1 MRVQVCTHMCVCVDI
16 PIETN
21 RNMVIYYCSC
31 LTEGSFGARE
41 AMGWHLVINLL
52 LIVSSSS
59 NSLSSISTEALA
71 PELYYTQLVGIHSD
85 THKCIDLPI
94 VWQIQM
100 QQ

>member
-1 MRVQVCTHMCVCVDI
+1 MCTSVHAYVCVCVDI

-21 RNMVIYYCSC
+21 RKMVIYYCSC

-41 AMGWHLVINLL
+41 AMGWNLVINLL

-71 PELYYTQLVGIHSD
+71 PELYYTQYV
-85 THKCIDLPI
+85 
-94 VWQIQM
+94 
-100 QQ
+100 